1 MNKAAIKPIDIGPIL
16 VVREGTESAMPPTA
30 EVTDTAGVS
39 MPSAKVR
46 DVPNRLYR

>member
-1 MNKAAIKPIDIGPIL
+1 MNNAAIKPMDIGPIFA
-16 VVREGTESAMPPTA
+16 VREGAEIAIPPTA

-46 DVPNRLYR
+46 DVPNRL